1 MSTALCPG
9 SFDPPTNGHVDVI
22 ERAARHFDGV
32 VVAVIANPS
41 KRPFFSVQE
50 RTNMLHE
57 AVTGLDNIEITSFD
71 GLLVDFA
78 QQRGLSIV
86 VKGLRA
92 VSDFEYEL
100 QMAGMND
107 ALAPGLDTMF
117 MTAKPEWAF
126 LSSSL
131 VKEVARYG
139 GDVETLVPSVVAK
152 ALAERFAADA
162 KEGKS

>member
-1 MSTALCPG
+1 MAKALCPG

-22 ERAARHFDGV
+22 ERGARYFDRI

-41 KRPFFSVQE
+41 KEPMFSLEE
-50 RTNMLHE
+50 RETMLAE
-57 AVTGLDNIEITSFD
+57 ALSHIDNVDIESFD

-78 QQRGLSIV
+78 RERDVSLII
-86 VKGLRA
+86 KGLRA

-100 QMAGMND
+100 QMAQMNA
-107 ALAPGLDTMF
+107 ALSPGLDTF
-117 MTAKPEWAF
+117 FVNAKPTWAF

-139 GDVETLVPSVVAK
+139 GSTDGLVPPGVSK
-152 ALAERFAADA
+152 ALEEHARR
-162 KEGKS
+162 

>member
-1 MSTALCPG
+1 MATALCPG
-9 SFDPPTNGHVDVI
+9 SFDPPTNGHIDVI
-22 ERAARHFDGV
+22 ERASRYFDIV

-41 KRPFFSVQE
+41 KQPLFTLEE
-50 RTNMLHE
+50 RSNLLRDALTH
-57 AVTGLDNIEITSFD
+57 VDNIEITSFD

-78 QQRGLSIV
+78 KDRELGVV

-92 VSDFEYEL
+92 ISDFEYEL
-100 QMAGMND
+100 QMAQMNSN
-107 ALAPGLDTMF
+107 LLPELDTMF

-139 GDVETLVPSVVAK
+139 GAVEGLVPPGVAK
-152 ALAERFAADA
+152 ALHGAFS
-162 KEGKS
+162 EG

>member
-1 MSTALCPG
+1 MAVAICPG
-9 SFDPPTNGHVDVI
+9 SFDPPTNGHIDVI
-22 ERAARHFDGV
+22 ERAARYLDRV

-41 KRPFFSVQE
+41 KTPLFSLDERKEMLQE
-50 RTNMLHE
+50 TLGH
-57 AVTGLDNIEITSFD
+57 LDNVEVDSFD

-78 QQRGLSIV
+78 RARDISLV

-100 QMAGMND
+100 QMAQMN
-107 ALAPGLDTMF
+107 ASLLPGLDTMF
-117 MTAKPEWAF
+117 VTATPEWAF

-139 GDVETLVPSVVAK
+139 GEVGNMVPGSVAR
-152 ALAERFAADA
+152 ALEARREA
-162 KEGKS
+162 